1 MTSTKWLEQQ
11 VKDLYEEAL
20 YYGMIEEGTSQM
32 DYIKTITNK
41 KVRKFNENII
51 RNETK
56 HIDAYNATQIRLLK
70 KLNKRRAKK
79 SKTQ

>member
-11 VKDLYEEAL
+11 VKDLYDEAL
-20 YYGMIEEGTSQM
+20 YYGAIKEGTSQM

-56 HIDAYNATQIRLLK
+56 HIDAFNASQIRLRK
-70 KLNKRRAKK
+70 KLQRRKQKNK
-79 SKTQ
+79 SK